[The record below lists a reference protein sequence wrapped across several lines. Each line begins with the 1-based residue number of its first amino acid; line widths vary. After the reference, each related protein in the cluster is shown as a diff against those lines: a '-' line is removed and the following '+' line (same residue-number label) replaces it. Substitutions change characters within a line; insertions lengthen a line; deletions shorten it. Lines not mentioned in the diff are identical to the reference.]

1 MEIDFQALVATFK
14 AEAEEGLG
22 HMEEALVA
30 LEGSPGDKK
39 LLQIIFRVAHTLKG
53 NAATL
58 GYTGVTEFAH
68 RVEDWLDLILKGQA
82 HVDAYLISCL
92 LSSVDLIRRLI
103 ADSIA
108 GSVEMKDEHRE
119 ALARLESHF
128 GVTSSGPAE
137 ANPPIVERRSD
148 AGRRLEDAQGRG
160 DRTRTIRVDIDKL
173 DRILNL
179 TGEIAI
185 ARDRV
190 RQMLAET
197 PGGGRDEILEA
208 HRDSDHLYLDLQ
220 ELVMEIRMVAIGPT
234 FRQYIRT
241 VRDLVTSSE
250 KQARLEI
257 EGEEVEVDTAIV
269 NLIRDPLTHMLRN
282 AVDHGIETP
291 DVRKAA
297 GKDPCGRICMR
308 AYRETGS
315 MILQMSDDGA
325 GLNRKSIEKA
335 ARAGGLIAEPE
346 KMPDAELFELIFEP
360 GFSTA
365 EKVTD
370 VSGRGVGMD
379 IVRRNI
385 EALRGTVTVDSE
397 EGKGTIFTI
406 RLPLTLAI
414 IEGFHVGIG
423 HETYV
428 LPLDSVV
435 ECIEMPTTEPTGAL
449 QGVINLRGE
458 PLPYIRLGQVLGT
471 DGQNGHREQIVVVR
485 QNDLRAGLVVDAL
498 YGESQTVIKPL
509 GQIFKGLARLSGSTI
524 LGNGQVALILDV
536 TRIVRE
542 FAIRKEERVHQ

>member
-1 MEIDFQALVATFK
+1 MEIDFAALVATFK

-30 LEGSPGDKK
+30 LEDSPGDKK

-82 HVDAYLISCL
+82 QVDAYLISSL
-92 LSSVDLIRRLI
+92 LHSVDLIRSLI

-108 GSVEMKDEHRE
+108 GSVEMKDVHRD

-128 GVTSSGPAE
+128 AGSSSGAAGTGLPV
-137 ANPPIVERRSD
+137 VERRSD
-148 AGRRLEDAQGRG
+148 AGRRLEDVQGRG
-160 DRTRTIRVDIDKL
+160 ERTRTIRVDIDKL

-190 RQMLAET
+190 RQMLADM
-197 PGGGRDEILEA
+197 PGGDPEGILEA
-208 HRDSDHLYLDLQ
+208 HRDADHLYLDLQ

-241 VRDLVTSSE
+241 VRDLVTSSG
-250 KQARLEI
+250 KHARLDI
-257 EGEEVEVDTAIV
+257 EGEEVEVDTAII

-291 DVRKAA
+291 ERRKAA
-297 GKDPCGRICMR
+297 GKDPCGRICLR

-315 MILQMSDDGA
+315 MIIQMSDDGA
-325 GLNRKSIEKA
+325 GLNRKNIEVM
-335 ARAGGLIAEPE
+335 ARARGLVAEPE
-346 KMPDAELFELIFEP
+346 KMPDADLFELIFEP

-370 VSGRGVGMD
+370 V
-379 IVRRNI
+379 
-385 EALRGTVTVDSE
+385 
-397 EGKGTIFTI
+397 
-406 RLPLTLAI
+406 
-414 IEGFHVGIG
+414 
-423 HETYV
+423 
-428 LPLDSVV
+428 
-435 ECIEMPTTEPTGAL
+435 
-449 QGVINLRGE
+449 
-458 PLPYIRLGQVLGT
+458 
-471 DGQNGHREQIVVVR
+471 
-485 QNDLRAGLVVDAL
+485 LRAWGRDGYRPAQHR
-498 YGESQTVIKPL
+498 SP
-509 GQIFKGLARLSGSTI
+509 ARYSH
-524 LGNGQVALILDV
+524 
-536 TRIVRE
+536 R
-542 FAIRKEERVHQ
+542 